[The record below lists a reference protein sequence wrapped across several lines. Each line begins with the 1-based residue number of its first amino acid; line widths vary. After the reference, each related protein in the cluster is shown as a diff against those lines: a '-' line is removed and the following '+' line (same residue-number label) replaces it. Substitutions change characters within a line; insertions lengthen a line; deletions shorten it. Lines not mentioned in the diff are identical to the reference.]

1 MNTQEITDKIASL
14 PEHLQHEVLDF
25 VEFIISKY
33 KPDTEAPLTG
43 EQQEELDRRY
53 TALQENPD
61 RGIDWEDAKASLK
74 SKYGL

>member
-1 MNTQEITDKIASL
+1 MITQEITDRLVSL

-33 KPDTEAPLTG
+33 KPDIEAPLTDKQID
-43 EQQEELDRRY
+43 EPDRRY
-53 TALQENPD
+53 SALQDNPD
-61 RGIDWEDAKASLK
+61 RGISWEDAKTSLK